1 MINLS
6 KLTDLADRPRI
17 KRRLHILIASLIA
30 LTFILI
36 IARLATPGT
45 PATRTNIWGI
55 AVCLKAALFL
65 TYQVL
70 TTYKDRFKRWVSLKA
85 NMILDIID
93 TVFWFALFIISIMGA
108 SGGHSAA
115 SKTLG
120 AFVAILSL
128 VLCGVVGILSYLC
141 ILDYRYFKAH
151 GTLDK
156 YVHEEAKAEVV

>member
-55 AVCLKAALFL
+55 AV
-65 TYQVL
+65 VL
-70 TTYKDRFKRWVSLKA
+70 S
-85 NMILDIID
+85 
-93 TVFWFALFIISIMGA
+93 
-108 SGGHSAA
+108 SAIPN
-115 SKTLG
+115 S
-120 AFVAILSL
+120 
-128 VLCGVVGILSYLC
+128 
-141 ILDYRYFKAH
+141 
-151 GTLDK
+151 
-156 YVHEEAKAEVV
+156 